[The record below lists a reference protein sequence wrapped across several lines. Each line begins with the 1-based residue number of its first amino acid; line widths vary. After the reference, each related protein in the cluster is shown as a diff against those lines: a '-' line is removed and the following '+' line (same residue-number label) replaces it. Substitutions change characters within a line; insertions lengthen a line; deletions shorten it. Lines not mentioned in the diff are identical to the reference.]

1 MTKNSSEI
9 TIIPQEVII
18 NKIYFLRNEKVMLDR
33 DLAELYGVKAIRL
46 REQVK
51 RNLTKFPSHFMFQ
64 LTEQEVEIMVS
75 QNAIPS
81 KQHLGGT
88 FPYAFTEHGVLM
100 LANVLKSERAIQVS
114 IKIIE
119 LFVKLREM
127 LVTHTELKL
136 EIERIKKKMDNHDK
150 NIEIVFRYFDEL
162 MEQSDSN
169 VSLSIIEYARKKEC
183 DLIIIMTQGETNIT
197 DLFIGTA
204 AQEVINN
211 SEIPVLCIRPMVRK
225 DTTQYA
231 LS

>member
-162 MEQSDSN
+162 MEQKIN
-169 VSLSIIEYARKKEC
+169 PRK
-183 DLIIIMTQGETNIT
+183 
-197 DLFIGTA
+197 
-204 AQEVINN
+204 
-211 SEIPVLCIRPMVRK
+211 
-225 DTTQYA
+225 
-231 LS
+231 